1 MIDILDLEFLLK
13 MFSHATLDKLSG
25 SYKRSYKIFLCSI
38 FYNMIV
44 GRHLTEVQTGMIKD
58 AHLIGTRKISKS
70 EVEFLENWFKWRDTL
85 YKSFDEKNFIHP
97 YGDDLINKII
107 SFSRKRL
114 SRLKVGNSL
123 FLAEELKNILDI
135 KKFFGLP
142 RIEGYHWI
150 DFDLGIGLIPTF
162 PETIVFHDLKIL
174 WNEHLM
180 ELEKCRVQ
188 SSNINTIPDYV
199 DHVKDE
205 ENRARDYKLITL
217 RRLLIVSGVTFVEAY
232 LYDLFYCIKNSPQ
245 YSVDQKIRT
254 VLEIKK
260 ISDKEIVERLLFVL
274 FDQIKIKV
282 QDEYNLY
289 IKKCINRRDRYIH
302 VSSFTDGS
310 TNLSNLE
317 PLLRLS
323 KEDLVSGLQVSV
335 DLVHKIDDLLPDDL
349 KLLPLWGWGGGERV
363 NFREFKPLEIT
374 NKDSRRSKLD
384 YFHK

>member
-13 MFSHATLDKLSG
+13 MFSHATLDKLSS
-25 SYKRSYKIFLCSI
+25 SYKRCYKIFLCSI
-38 FYNMIV
+38 FYNIIV
-44 GRHLTEVQTGMIKD
+44 GRHFTEVQIRMIKT
-58 AHLIGTRKISKS
+58 ANLIGTRKASKS
-70 EVEFLENWFKWRDTL
+70 DFESQENSWKETL
-85 YKSFDEKNFIHP
+85 YKSFDEKNFIRP

-107 SFSRKRL
+107 FFSRKRL
-114 SRLKVGNSL
+114 SRLKNGNSL
-123 FLAEELKNILDI
+123 FQASELRDILDI
-135 KKFFGLP
+135 KNFFRLP

-150 DFDLGIGLIPTF
+150 DFDLKIGLIPTF

-174 WNEHLM
+174 WNEYLM
-180 ELEKCRVQ
+180 EREKYRVQ
-188 SSNINTIPDYV
+188 SSNITIPNYV
-199 DHVKDE
+199 DHIKDE

-323 KEDLVSGLQVSV
+323 EEDLVSGLQVSV

-349 KLLPLWGWGGGERV
+349 KLLPLWRWGGGERV
-363 NFREFKPLEIT
+363 NFRDFKPLEIT
-374 NKDSRRSKLD
+374 NKNAKSSKLD